1 MLRTSALALLL
12 AACSAAPAVDEA
24 PRATKGVRGA
34 TGEAADRKG
43 AEPEVPEDPARVV
56 FIGASVTAGYGTASE
71 LGTRREVDLATF
83 ASAFLPGDA
92 ADPEFVDHS
101 QRFFFTDADLHGLR
115 LVSLAQGEE
124 PDAVVA
130 LDFLFWYAFGQGD
143 EDDPRRER
151 GLENGLLVLEQVEVP
166 LVIGDLP
173 NIDHALR
180 GEGPFGGPIVH
191 RGLFPTEEERLRMNA
206 RIRAWAAERDDVLVV
221 SLEGFTADA
230 VALEPF
236 AMRENEWRPETL
248 GEVLQS
254 DLLHPTPRGTLWVA
268 LAALD
273 GLARLGAIDGGDM
286 DWDVDAAAERLEE
299 VVEPLK
305 RKRRETAGAGGG

>member
-12 AACSAAPAVDEA
+12 AACSAAPPVDQARPAAEATPGAAREAVD
-24 PRATKGVRGA
+24 RTGA
-34 TGEAADRKG
+34 D
-43 AEPEVPEDPARVV
+43 PDVQEDPLRVI

-83 ASAFLPGDA
+83 ASAFLPADA
-92 ADPEFVDHS
+92 EGLELVDHS

-115 LVSLAQGEE
+115 LVSLAEAEE

-151 GLENGLLVLEQVEVP
+151 GLENGLQVLDRVEVP
-166 LVIGDLP
+166 LVVGDLP

-180 GEGPFGGPIVH
+180 GEGPFGQPIVH
-191 RGLFPTEEERLRMNA
+191 RGLFPTEEQRLRMND
-206 RIRAWAAERDDVLVV
+206 RIRAWASGREHVRVV
-221 SLEGFTADA
+221 SLDAFTQDA
-230 VALEPF
+230 VGLEGF
-236 AMRENEWRPETL
+236 AMRGNEWVPGSLRD
-248 GEVLQS
+248 VLQG
-254 DLLHPTPRGTLWVA
+254 DLLHPTRRGTLWVA

-273 GLARLGAIDGGDM
+273 GLVDLGVLDERTVA
-286 DWDVDAAAERLEE
+286 WDVDAASERLDAITR
-299 VVEPLK
+299 PLL
-305 RKRRETAGAGGG
+305 RTSRSGGAGD